1 MTSSNRH
8 DDAPVSAPDP
18 EGQTP
23 APAKSSQLAGARAR
37 LTAVNDVLAKTQIGL
52 ATVLLL
58 VFVGLSSGEVFSRY
72 VLSSSLI
79 WSPELATMALI
90 WSVFLA
96 SAVCFRNGDHLIVD
110 VFTPKGPRSQM
121 VNGLIVA
128 FFNLLYLGAVA
139 YYGYLALPIG
149 MNTGTPILG
158 VPVAFGYAAVMVMGI
173 TGILYLV
180 ENVLALLA
188 GEGPVDRRTASG
200 IQSPTT

>member
-1 MTSSNRH
+1 MN
-8 DDAPVSAPDP
+8 D
-18 EGQTP
+18 
-23 APAKSSQLAGARAR
+23 LLARA
-37 LTAVNDVLAKTQIGL
+37 QIGF
-52 ATVLLL
+52 AAVLLL
-58 VFVGLSSGEVFSRY
+58 VFVGLSSGEVFFRY
-72 VLSSSLI
+72 VLSSSII

-110 VFTPKGPRSQM
+110 VFTPQGSRSQM

-128 FFNLLYLGAVA
+128 FFNLLYLAAVA

-158 VPVAFGYAAVMVMGI
+158 VPVALGYAAVMVMGI
-173 TGILYLV
+173 TGVLYLL
-180 ENVLALLA
+180 ENVLSLLA
-188 GEGPVDRRTASG
+188 GEGSVDRRHASG